1 MIIEALEKLLNNV
14 SLTEGEMAQVMDEV
28 MSGKT
33 STTLIASLLTALRI
47 KGETVDELTGA
58 AKIMRSKVNPISV
71 LAPSDSF
78 LLDTCGTGGDGKSTF
93 NISTVAAFVISGAG
107 VKVAKHGNRSVT
119 SKCGSAD
126 LMEALGVNIE
136 IPVKKVEESIN
147 TVNIGFLYAPL
158 FHGAMKHVAPVRKE
172 LGFRTIFNILGPLTN
187 PADAPAQLLGVFA
200 EHLTEICAQVLKN
213 LGSRHALV
221 VHGSDSLDEITI
233 TGETKISELANNE
246 IKTYRLNP
254 RNLGLDLGKLSDLRG
269 ESVEHNRRIT
279 LEILDGKKGIQRD
292 VVLINSA
299 AGLIAAGKASDFSE
313 GIEQASKSIDSGSAR
328 VKLEQLIQFTNT

>member
-1 MIIEALEKLLNNV
+1 
-14 SLTEGEMAQVMDEV
+14 
-28 MSGKT
+28 
-33 STTLIASLLTALRI
+33 
-47 KGETVDELTGA
+47 
-58 AKIMRSKVNPISV
+58 MRSKVNPLSV
-71 LAPSDSF
+71 ATPSDTF
-78 LLDTCGTGGDGKSTF
+78 LLDTCGTGGDGMSTF

-158 FHGAMKHVAPVRKE
+158 FHGAMRHVAPARKE
-172 LGFRTIFNILGPLTN
+172 LGFRTLFNILGPLTN
-187 PADAPAQLLGVFA
+187 PANAPAQLLGVFA
-200 EHLTEICAQVLKN
+200 DHLTEICAQALKN

-246 IKTYRLNP
+246 IRTYRLNP
-254 RNLGLDLGKLSDLRG
+254 RNLGLELGELSDLMG
-269 ESVEHNRRIT
+269 ESIEHNKRIA
-279 LEILDGKKGIQRD
+279 LGILDGKKGTQRD
-292 VVLINSA
+292 VVLLNSA
-299 AGLIAAGKASDFSE
+299 AGLIAAGKVLDFSD
-313 GIEQASKSIDSGSAR
+313 GIIQASQSIDSGSAR
-328 VKLEQLIQFTNT
+328 AKLEQLVQFTNA

>member
-1 MIIEALEKLLNNV
+1 MIIEALQKLLENV
-14 SLTEGEMAQVMDEV
+14 SLTEGEMARVMDEV

-33 STTLIASLLTALRI
+33 NTAQIASLLTALRI

-58 AKIMRSKVNPISV
+58 ARIMRSKVNPITVS
-71 LAPSDSF
+71 APSDTF
-78 LLDTCGTGGDGKSTF
+78 LLDTCGTGGDGLSTF
-93 NISTVAAFVISGAG
+93 NISTVSAFVIAGSG

-136 IPVKKVEESIN
+136 IPVKKIEESIN

-158 FHGAMKHVAPVRKE
+158 FHSAMKHVAPVRKE

-187 PADAPAQLLGVFA
+187 PAHAPAQLLGVFA
-200 EHLTEICAQVLKN
+200 DHLTDVCAQVLKN

-221 VHGSDSLDEITI
+221 VHGRDKLDEITI

-246 IKTYRLNP
+246 IKTYSLNP
-254 RNLGLDLGKLSDLRG
+254 ANLGMEPGKLSDLTG
-269 ESVEHNRRIT
+269 KNIEHNKHIT
-279 LEILDGKKGIQRD
+279 LEVLDGKKGIQRD
-292 VVLINSA
+292 VVLLNSA
-299 AGLIAAGKASDFSE
+299 AGLIAAEKASDFKE
-313 GIEQASKSIDSGSAR
+313 GIEQASESIDSGNAR
-328 VKLEQLIQFTNT
+328 AKLEQLIQFTNA